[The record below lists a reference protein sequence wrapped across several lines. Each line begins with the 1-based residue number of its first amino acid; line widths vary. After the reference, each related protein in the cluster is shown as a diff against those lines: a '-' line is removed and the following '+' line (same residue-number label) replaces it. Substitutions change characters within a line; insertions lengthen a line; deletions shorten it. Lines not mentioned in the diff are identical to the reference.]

1 MILCLESGAIKD
13 VTACSFIFVCLLG
26 FCQGFPSTVY
36 LSSQS
41 FKRRGHGFEASVLS
55 LVLFSIFLSGLWFL
69 FLICLDL
76 NTPNNKD
83 HKFLR

>member
-1 MILCLESGAIKD
+1 MNDFSININNFGLIR
-13 VTACSFIFVCLLG
+13 
-26 FCQGFPSTVY
+26 FCRHRTQTKLNWQFDDKSIQLNP
-36 LSSQS
+36 
-41 FKRRGHGFEASVLS
+41 KKKKIS